1 MPNTDLNGE
10 NARLIEDQFRA
21 RRPVGVLGIGGRR
34 LTTATAERFAG
45 TLSAFRAGLQGVSP
59 CSRSQQPISSA
70 TKFATNPGS
79 IPASAA
85 QTVARRLA
93 CTAFLDRR
101 ADPQGASGPRLVLR
115 TVAGEAPISKYAAGA
130 LADATPPKATRRG
143 RRCSQ

>member
-21 RRPVGVLGIGGRR
+21 RRAVSVLGIGGRR
-34 LTTATAERFAG
+34 LTTATAEWFAG

-59 CSRSQQPISSA
+59 CSRSQQPISPS
-70 TKFATNPGS
+70 TKSATNPGS

-93 CTAFLDRR
+93 CTAFLNRR
-101 ADPQGASGPRLVLR
+101 ADPQGASGLRLR
-115 TVAGEAPISKYAAGA
+115 VAGGPPISKYAAGA
-130 LADATPPKATRRG
+130 LAAATPPEATRRG